1 MSTGVRIV
9 GQSRRS
15 WPWERRPVTIRDK
28 DDWKDLYRNK
38 ESEPVP
44 VFEYTQEVL
53 DHFYNPRNVGRID
66 EPDGIGVAGDPA
78 CGDNLLV
85 TIRVDETTDRI
96 TDIRFLVYGCAGAVA
111 TSSAMTELAKG
122 RTIEEALRLC
132 DDDVIVVLGGLP
144 DHKRHCS
151 LIGIHALH
159 AAVADYRDMRRQ
171 IQEGLVKD
179 RAEYRVKT
187 KKQSK

>member
-1 MSTGVRIV
+1 VPS
-9 GQSRRS
+9 
-15 WPWERRPVTIRDK
+15 RDK
-28 DDWKDLYRNK
+28 EDWKDLYRNK
-38 ESEPVP
+38 EPDPVP

-66 EPDGIGVAGDPA
+66 EPDGIGVAGNPD
-78 CGDNLLV
+78 CGDNLVV

-122 RTIEEALRLC
+122 RTIAEALHLC

-144 DHKRHCS
+144 EQKRHCS
-151 LIGIHALH
+151 LIGIHALQE
-159 AAVADYRDMRRQ
+159 AIADHLDMRWQ
-171 IQEGLVKD
+171 IQEGLIKD
-179 RAEYRVKT
+179 RTEYRVKAE
-187 KKQSK
+187 KQRR